1 MGESNRWPSS
11 RYAALLV
18 VLMFH
23 AAVLTALLMGSGTL
37 GLPIAS
43 VDSVQL
49 LYLAPMSFPKVRSDD
64 PLPRRVTGRTAL
76 SMATPVPASPSISDT
91 PALAASSVGRGSGVD
106 WTLEARRALNAFE
119 IRQHQPAVNK
129 SVSTQPGEDNWWPR
143 GPHRAGERF
152 KTADG
157 DWIVWIDANCYQVA
171 SPGPS
176 IYAPGATLPRTV
188 CRADSKATAR
198 SSIVP

>member
-1 MGESNRWPSS
+1 
-11 RYAALLV
+11 
-18 VLMFH
+18 
-23 AAVLTALLMGSGTL
+23 
-37 GLPIAS
+37 
-43 VDSVQL
+43 
-49 LYLAPMSFPKVRSDD
+49 VRSDD
-64 PLPRRVTGRTAL
+64 PLPRRVTGRTTP
-76 SMATPVPASPSISDT
+76 SMATPVPPSPSISET
-91 PALAASSVGRGSGVD
+91 PALQTSSVGRGSGVY

-119 IRQHQPAVNK
+119 IRQHQPVVNK
-129 SVSTQPGEDNWWPR
+129 SVSTQPEEDNWWPR

-188 CRADSKATAR
+188 CRSDSSQTAR
-198 SSIVP
+198 SSIDP